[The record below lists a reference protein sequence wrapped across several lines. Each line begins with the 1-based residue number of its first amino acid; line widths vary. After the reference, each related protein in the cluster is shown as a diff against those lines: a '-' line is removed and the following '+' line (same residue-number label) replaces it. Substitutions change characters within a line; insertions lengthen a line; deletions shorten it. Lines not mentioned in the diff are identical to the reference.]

1 MPQSD
6 AASEAG
12 SAWTVDRDAFNAQD
26 AGRDSAIAEMRERL
40 QAALLSKRME
50 VVRQTLL
57 DAIDLDA
64 EELEEAICSFDNQ
77 EDADGMVTMA
87 HGEHDNSH

>member
-1 MPQSD
+1 MMAQGLFMEDREGNQLAFVETLRDQHLSD
-6 AASEAG
+6 
-12 SAWTVDRDAFNAQD
+12 
-26 AGRDSAIAEMRERL
+26 RE
-40 QAALLSKRME
+40 E
-50 VVRQTLL
+50 YF
-57 DAIDLDA
+57 